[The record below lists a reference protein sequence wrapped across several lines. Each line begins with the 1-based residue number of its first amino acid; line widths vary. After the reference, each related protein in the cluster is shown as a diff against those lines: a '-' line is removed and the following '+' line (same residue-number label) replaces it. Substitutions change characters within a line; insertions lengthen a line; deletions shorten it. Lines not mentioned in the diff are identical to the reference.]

1 MSHLTAAGIAA
12 IRDAATKMGSQDPE
26 AIRKALCPKMSCE
39 HWATLLASA
48 GVLS

>member
-1 MSHLTAAGIAA
+1 MSHLTAAGIAT
-12 IRDAATKMGSQDPE
+12 IQDAATKLGTQDPE
-26 AIRKALCPKMSCE
+26 AIRLELCPKMSRE